1 MIHSEKAI
9 LHSLTKLTKST
20 DDLIYCDTDK
30 NLFVLVLDAGTTP
43 KSVPFNEKNIIGMLH
58 RLEGKGYVTIDSDS
72 GEIYFRLTLETIYRI
87 QITFDRIRYAFFS
100 KFIYGLISGIIV
112 GASSTILAEYLMGLL
127 PLT

>member
-9 LHSLTKLTKST
+9 LRSLAKLTKST

-30 NLFVLVLDAGTTP
+30 NRFVLVLDAGTTP
-43 KSVPFNEKNIIGMLH
+43 KSVPFNEKNILSMLH
-58 RLEGKGYVTIDSDS
+58 RLESEGYVTIDSDS

-112 GASSTILAEYLMGLL
+112 GASSTILAEYLTGLL

>member
-9 LHSLTKLTKST
+9 LRSLTKLTKST

-30 NLFVLVLDAGTTP
+30 NLFVLVLDASTTP
-43 KSVPFNEKNIIGMLH
+43 KSVSFNEKNILSMLH
-58 RLEGKGYVTIDSDS
+58 RLENKGYVTIDSDP
-72 GEIYFRLTLETIYRI
+72 GETYFRLTLETIYRI

-100 KFIYGLISGIIV
+100 KFIYGLISGIII